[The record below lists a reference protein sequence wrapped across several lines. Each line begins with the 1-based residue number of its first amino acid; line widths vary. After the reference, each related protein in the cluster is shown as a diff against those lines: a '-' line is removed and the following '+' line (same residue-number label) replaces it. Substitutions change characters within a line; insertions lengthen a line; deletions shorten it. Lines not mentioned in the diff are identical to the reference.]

1 MMNAD
6 SNLMQDEEDSNETAF
21 TRKYRELEKAY
32 QYQLDRLTPYTT
44 YRWLSTSGLI
54 LIFMLRILLSQG
66 WYIVT
71 YALGIYLLNLFLS
84 FLQPKFD
91 PSIEQDAAENEV
103 EEGGPGS
110 STSNLLGGQN
120 MDGDEFKPFIRRL
133 PEFKFWHSATRATI
147 FSLIAT
153 CFEFTDVPVF
163 WPILLV
169 YFLVLF
175 SITMRRQIAHMRRYK
190 YVPWDY
196 MRKARYT
203 GSK

>member
-133 PEFKFWHSATRATI
+133 PEFKFW
-147 FSLIAT
+147 
-153 CFEFTDVPVF
+153 
-163 WPILLV
+163 
-169 YFLVLF
+169 
-175 SITMRRQIAHMRRYK
+175 
-190 YVPWDY
+190 
-196 MRKARYT
+196 
-203 GSK
+203 

>member
-6 SNLMQDEEDSNETAF
+6 SNLMQDDETHETAF

-44 YRWLSTSGLI
+44 YRWLSTTALI
-54 LIFMLRILLSQG
+54 VLFMLRILLSQG

-103 EEGGPGS
+103 EEGGPTSG
-110 STSNLLGGQN
+110 STSGLLGGQT